1 MDYILLL
8 NVSVYTMC
16 VNIYNMSVRA
26 RVLYKSYTYD
36 IVYIRPPPPP
46 LIAPKE
52 RREKTRCD
60 VLHFFTLPNEV
71 FDPVRI
77 IAKKRLSLGTH
88 VHTHSIHFPDIPRLT
103 VYAAACYLHNI
114 HIYTGIILAYIM

>member
-1 MDYILLL
+1 M
-8 NVSVYTMC
+8 YTMC
-16 VNIYNMSVRA
+16 VNVYIHIIRVC
-26 RVLYKSYTYD
+26 VLYKSYTYD
-36 IVYIRPPPPP
+36 IVYIRPPPP

-52 RREKTRCD
+52 RRKKTRCD

-88 VHTHSIHFPDIPRLT
+88 VHTHSIHFPNIPAHGLRRAELFT
-103 VYAAACYLHNI
+103 
-114 HIYTGIILAYIM
+114 